1 MVEGKPTSMA
11 NHELL
16 GTSRGKSCED
26 PLETL
31 ELSILF
37 PAYNEQAVIAE
48 VVTEA
53 DNALRNTGYHYELVV
68 LDDGSTDN
76 TPVILESLAER
87 IPALRILRHQH
98 NKGIIASLD
107 DLMNHARGEWLFHNG
122 ADGQWKTA
130 EVLRM
135 MPLRERYDVI
145 IGQRRERRD
154 TFQRRFISWMFN
166 SLSYILFGV
175 KTYDAGS
182 IKLFPKRL
190 LGDIT
195 LISTSP
201 FREAERLIRA
211 AFNGYRIGV
220 MPVEHYSRSS
230 GKGSGARL
238 SLVLASILD
247 LLRCWW
253 QIVICRQR

>member
-1 MVEGKPTSMA
+1 MKD
-11 NHELL
+11 EL
-16 GTSRGKSCED
+16 D
-26 PLETL
+26 AL

-37 PAYNEQAVIAE
+37 PAYNEAAIIAE

-53 DNALRNTGYHYELVV
+53 DNALRDRGYGYELVV
-68 LDDGSTDN
+68 LDDASTDN
-76 TPVILESLAER
+76 TTVILESLAKQ
-87 IPALRILRHQH
+87 IPTLRILRHKC

-107 DLMNHARGEWLFHNG
+107 DLMSNARGEWLFHNG

-135 MPLRERYDVI
+135 MPLRDQYDI
-145 IGQRRERRD
+145 IVGKRHERRD
-154 TFQRRFISWMFN
+154 TLQRRFISWMFN
-166 SLSYILFGV
+166 WLSYILFGI

-190 LGDIT
+190 LGDVS

-211 AFNGYRIGV
+211 ALNGYRIGV
-220 MPVEHYSRSS
+220 IPVAHYSRAS
-230 GKGSGARL
+230 GKGSGARI
-238 SLVLASILD
+238 SLVLASTFD

>member
-1 MVEGKPTSMA
+1 MEK
-11 NHELL
+11 HEVLE
-16 GTSRGKSCED
+16 TDRGKTWGE
-26 PLETL
+26 PLDTL
-31 ELSILF
+31 ELSVLF
-37 PAYNEQAVIAE
+37 PAYNEEAVIAE

-53 DNALRNTGYHYELVV
+53 DNALRNTGYRYEVVV
-68 LDDGSTDN
+68 LDDASIDN
-76 TPVILESLAER
+76 TLPILQSLAER
-87 IPALRILRHQH
+87 MTALRILRHQY

-135 MPLRERYDVI
+135 MPLRERYDI
-145 IGQRRERRD
+145 IVGQRRERRD
-154 TFQRRFISWMFN
+154 TLQRRFISWTFN
-166 SLSYILFGV
+166 GLSYLFFGI

-190 LGDIT
+190 LGDVR

-211 AFNGYRIGV
+211 ALKGYRIGV

>member
-1 MVEGKPTSMA
+1 MEKP
-11 NHELL
+11 ELL
-16 GTSRGKSCED
+16 EICRGKSREELVD
-26 PLETL
+26 TL

-37 PAYNEQAVIAE
+37 PAYNEESVIAE

-68 LDDGSTDN
+68 LDDGSTDS
-76 TPVILESLAER
+76 TPLILESLAER
-87 IPALRILRHQH
+87 IPALRILRHKC
-98 NKGIIASLD
+98 NKGIMASLD
-107 DLMNHARGEWLFHNG
+107 GLMNHARGEWLFNNG

-135 MPLRERYDVI
+135 MPLRERYDI
-145 IGQRRERRD
+145 IVGQRRERRD
-154 TFQRRFISWMFN
+154 TLQRRFISWTFN
-166 SLSYILFGV
+166 GLSYIFFGI
-175 KTYDAGS
+175 KTYDAGG

-190 LGDIT
+190 LGDVI

-211 AFNGYRIGV
+211 ALNGYRIGV
-220 MPVEHYSRSS
+220 IPVAHYSRSS
-230 GKGSGARL
+230 GKGSGARP
-238 SLVLASILD
+238 SLILASTLD

-253 QIVICRQR
+253 QIVICRKR